1 MSVNGRAA
9 RSSSCPCPTSSVR
22 PLFVAAFLLV
32 LALDSAPMA
41 ADQLSALRPHSV
53 DPPTPEEITTSIHR
67 GIEFLLEVQNEDGSW
82 GSPHRTKAL
91 NIYAPVPG
99 AHHGFRAATTAL
111 CVAAL
116 VETRGRVPEAR
127 PAIARAE
134 TWLAEN
140 LPRLRRAN
148 AAAIYN
154 VWGHGYA
161 LLALA
166 RLAELKPDDEPRR
179 QRLLELMEQQLE
191 LLERYESVDGGW
203 GYYDFHIGAKKPASS
218 STSFVTAAILV
229 ALKDAER
236 VGLVIPEKLTRRA
249 IASIE
254 RQRKPDFSYLYGEYL
269 RSRPMRPINRPGGSL
284 GRSQACNLALRLWG
298 DPRVTDG
305 VVKTW
310 LDRLFARNLW
320 LDIGRKRPVP
330 HEAWFQVA
338 GYFYYFG
345 HYYAALSIE
354 TLEAEDRPYFRRH
367 LAHLLLPLQE
377 KDGSWWD
384 YPLYNYY
391 QQYGTAF
398 ALMTLWRCLEK
409 EQVAASEGWF

>member
-1 MSVNGRAA
+1 MR
-9 RSSSCPCPTSSVR
+9 
-22 PLFVAAFLLV
+22 LLVAAFLLV
-32 LALDSAPMA
+32 LALDTTPMG
-41 ADQLSALRPHSV
+41 ADQLSALQPQSV
-53 DPPTPEEITTSIHR
+53 DPPTREEITTSIHR
-67 GIEFLLEVQNEDGSW
+67 GIEFLLEVQNADGSW

-116 VETRGRVPEAR
+116 IETRDGVPEAL

-166 RLAELKPDDEPRR
+166 RLAGLRPGDEPRQ
-179 QRLLELMEQQLE
+179 QRLLELMKQQLE
-191 LLERYESVDGGW
+191 LLARYESVDGGW
-203 GYYDFHIGAKKPASS
+203 GYYDFNIGTKRPASS

-229 ALKDAER
+229 ALKDAQR
-236 VGLVIPEKLTRRA
+236 FGLVIPEKLTRRA
-249 IASIE
+249 IASIK

-269 RSRPMRPINRPGGSL
+269 SHRPMYPINRPGGSL
-284 GRSQACNLALRLWG
+284 GRSQACNLALRRWG
-298 DPRVTDG
+298 DSRVTDA

-310 LDRLFARNLW
+310 LDRLVTRNLW

-330 HEAWFQVA
+330 HESWFAVA

-345 HYYAALSIE
+345 HYYAGLSIE
-354 TLEAEDRPYFRRH
+354 SLEEKDRPRYRRH
-367 LAHLLLPLQE
+367 LARLLLPRQE

-384 YPLYNYY
+384 FPLYNYY

-398 ALMTLWRCLEK
+398 ALMTLWRCLEE
-409 EQVAASEGWF
+409 EQVPTSEQWF